1 MKCSNRFPSFVR
13 FDWVLGPFWAKKGCF
28 GAENAQFREGT
39 SRLGATAP
47 GRHR

>member
-1 MKCSNRFPSFVR
+1 MHRGIRDPLLVPKRPIFKEFWDFP
-13 FDWVLGPFWAKKGCF
+13 WPKT
-28 GAENAQFREGT
+28 AQIWEGT